1 MSAAGFSSVTWEAQT
16 FGIAAIHVGEKTKA

>member
-1 MSAAGFSSVTWEAQT
+1 MSAAGFSTVSWEPQT